1 MKNRGVLQKENS
13 ASRPCAIRIVLS
25 GLLLIAVEL
34 MHSVDH
40 RHDILYRGAAL
51 HDVDGVED
59 VAAVGREDLQT
70 PSRSCRSA
78 RRKRCASRYSS
89 VWRSSRL
96 TAATS
101 LTRFILYSAAPR

>member
-59 VAAVGREDLQT
+59 VAAVGREALQT
-70 PSRSCRSA
+70 LEHLPAHLFRRAERQDLLGRKHPLHLRHLRPSHPLI
-78 RRKRCASRYSS
+78 
-89 VWRSSRL
+89 W
-96 TAATS
+96 
-101 LTRFILYSAAPR
+101 

>member
-1 MKNRGVLQKENS
+1 MFIRSIGC
-13 ASRPCAIRIVLS
+13 RDGYPRHCPCMPR
-25 GLLLIAVEL
+25 LLIAVKL

-70 PSRSCRSA
+70 LEHLPA
-78 RRKRCASRYSS
+78 HLFRRAERQDLLGVDA
-89 VWRSSRL
+89 
-96 TAATS
+96 
-101 LTRFILYSAAPR
+101 AAPSTAPG